1 MRGEFIDLAGVRV
14 YCHAFGSR
22 GSGEP
27 IVLIHGAFT
36 SSHLWQDFL
45 PRLPK
50 GHRVLVVD
58 LLGHGRSDPP
68 GRAPMTV
75 DGHADR
81 AVQLLD
87 VLGVPVA
94 SLVGHG
100 MGAAVAT
107 CVAHRQPDRVTRLAL
122 VNPVLLADT
131 ARDIALTARLSRV
144 GMMLP
149 LWRRLSPGWL
159 ASALHSAI
167 LPAYTHRVTGAR
179 SLDVHLQAFRS
190 RDGRDAACA
199 QLTALRASGAGHSAA
214 LQAGTIRCPVALV
227 LGSGDP
233 SLPPARALRLEQALV
248 RATSDNV
255 VVHRVPGVAHMIPE
269 DAPDQLGR
277 WITDL
282 LARPRVCDNPNDE
295 A

>member
-22 GSGEP
+22 GSGDP
-27 IVLIHGAFT
+27 IVLLHGAFT

-68 GRAPMTV
+68 GGAPMTV
-75 DGHADR
+75 DAHADR
-81 AVQLLD
+81 VVQLLD
-87 VLGVPVA
+87 VLGVPLA

-100 MGAAVAT
+100 MGAAVAM
-107 CVAHRQPDRVTRLAL
+107 CVACRQPDRVTRLAL

-131 ARDIALTARLSRV
+131 AHDMRLTARMSRV
-144 GMMLP
+144 IML
-149 LWRRLSPGWL
+149 LSVWQRLAPGWL

-167 LPAYTHRVTGAR
+167 LPAYTHRDTGAR

-199 QLTALRASGAGHSAA
+199 QLKALRASGAMAGAA
-214 LQAGTIRCPVALV
+214 LQPGTLSCPVALV
-227 LGSGDP
+227 LGTGDP
-233 SLPPARALRLEQALV
+233 WLPAARALRLEQALV
-248 RATSDNV
+248 RSTSDSV

-269 DAPDQLGR
+269 EAPDQLGR

-282 LARPRVCDNPNDE
+282 LARPPLLSDG
-295 A
+295 

>member
-27 IVLIHGAFT
+27 IVLVHGAFT

-68 GRAPMTV
+68 GRASMTI
-75 DGHADR
+75 DAHADR
-81 AVQLLD
+81 LAQLLD

-94 SLVGHG
+94 SFVGHG
-100 MGAAVAT
+100 MGAAITV
-107 CVAHRQPDRVTRLAL
+107 CLAHRQPDRVARVAL
-122 VNPVLLADT
+122 LNPVLLADT
-131 ARDIALTARLSRV
+131 ARDMALTARMSRV
-144 GMMLP
+144 IRLLP
-149 LWRRLSPGWL
+149 VWRRLSPGWL
-159 ASALHSAI
+159 ASALHAAI
-167 LPAYTHRVTGAR
+167 LPAFTHRDTGAR

-199 QLTALRASGAGHSAA
+199 QLAALRTSGALPSTG
-214 LQAGTIRCPVALV
+214 LQAGAIACPVALV
-227 LGSGDP
+227 VGTDDP
-233 SLPPARALRLEQALV
+233 WLPSARTQRLEQALV
-248 RATSDNV
+248 RATTSHV
-255 VVHRVPGVAHMIPE
+255 VVHRVPGVAHMTPE
-269 DAPDQLGR
+269 EAPDQLGR
-277 WITDL
+277 WIADL
-282 LARPRVCDNPNDE
+282 LAQSRGAPRS
-295 A
+295 